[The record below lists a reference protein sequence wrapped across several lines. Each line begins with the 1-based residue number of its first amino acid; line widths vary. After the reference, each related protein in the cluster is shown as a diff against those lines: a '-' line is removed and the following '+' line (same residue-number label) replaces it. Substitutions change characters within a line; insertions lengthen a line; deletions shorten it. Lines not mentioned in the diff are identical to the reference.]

1 MATKICEVCGKPF
14 ESNYPKALYCSTEC
28 RTKGESWKNQERY
41 RKRNGKPLTDDYKKP
56 KICSVCGKVI
66 TKGNRTKYCS
76 KTCANKAKFQN
87 APSKK
92 VLRKKNETLCWT
104 CQNACGGCSWSRSF
118 EPVEGWE
125 AKPSAD
131 SFFVINCP
139 QFIPDEVRKEKGK

>member
-66 TKGNRTKYCS
+66 TKSKRTKYCS
-76 KTCANKAKFQN
+76 KVCANKANQ
-87 APSKK
+87 AC
-92 VLRKKNETLCWT
+92 LEEQRKKRQKRRILSLCWD
-104 CQNACGGCSWSRSF
+104 CQNACGGCSWSRCF
-118 EPVEGWE
+118 EPVAGWE
-125 AKPSAD
+125 AKPSED

-139 QFIPDEVRKEKGK
+139 QFIPDEVR